1 MEPPLS
7 LFTTDSLD
15 FLATDAGRTV
25 LELCTTLDRTRV
37 ADVAKLRKHCTME
50 QASAAIE
57 LCDLRRRAVVKFPL
71 ADRMFFERVA
81 LEQASG
87 QIEADYKAQK
97 LAKILGHVPVV
108 DLGCGI
114 GGDAM
119 AIARVATAIAVEQCD
134 VRAKMAEMNLQA
146 DESCRSFRVICGD
159 AMRHLGDASAFHL
172 DPDRR
177 STGKRS
183 ASLTEMQPG
192 IEAIQCILERIPTG
206 MIKLSPA
213 TDYSEMPFPGEIEVI
228 SHRRE
233 CRQMIIWTGQLAKA
247 QLRATVL
254 PSGDSITDVEPCRY
268 EVRDIGTYLYDPDPA
283 VTRLRLL
290 PQLASRLTL
299 DFLCP
304 GQTVLTSDAAVDS
317 PLVASFRVI
326 DVMGFHERKFARY
339 LRDKGFG
346 EVTIKPRGIKADV
359 DRLAKQFSESKGQ
372 PVAVF
377 LLRLEKKIVAV
388 VCERS

>member
-1 MEPPLS
+1 
-7 LFTTDSLD
+7 LFTTDILD
-15 FLATDAGRTV
+15 FLAGPAGCEV
-25 LELCTTLDRTRV
+25 LDLCATLDRTRV
-37 ADVAKLRKHCTME
+37 ADVARLRKHCTME

-57 LCDLRRRAVVKFPL
+57 LCDLRRRATAKFPL
-71 ADRMFFERVA
+71 ADRMFFDRVA
-81 LEQASG
+81 LEQATG
-87 QIEADYKAQK
+87 QIEADYKARR
-97 LAKILGHVPVV
+97 LAKQLTNACVV

-119 AIARVATAIAVEQCD
+119 AIARVATVIAVEQSD
-134 VRAKMAEMNLQA
+134 VRAKMAELNLHA
-146 DESCRSFRVICGD
+146 DPSCQSFRVICGD
-159 AMRHLGDASAFHL
+159 ALRHLAGADAFHI

-177 STGKRS
+177 VTGKRS
-183 ASLTEMQPG
+183 ASLNEMDPG
-192 IEAIQCILERIPTG
+192 IEAIHCLMERIPSG

-213 TDYSEMPFPGEIEVI
+213 TDYSDMPFAGEIEVI

-233 CRQMIIWTGQLAKA
+233 CRQMIVWTGALALA

-254 PSGDSITDVEPCRY
+254 PSGESITDAEPCRY

-304 GQTVLTSDAAVDS
+304 GQTVLTSDAAVTS
-317 PLVASFRVI
+317 PLATAFRVI

-346 EVTIKPRGIKADV
+346 EVTVKPRGIKADV
-359 DRLAKQFSESKGQ
+359 DRLAKQFSETKGP

-388 VCERS
+388 VCERGM